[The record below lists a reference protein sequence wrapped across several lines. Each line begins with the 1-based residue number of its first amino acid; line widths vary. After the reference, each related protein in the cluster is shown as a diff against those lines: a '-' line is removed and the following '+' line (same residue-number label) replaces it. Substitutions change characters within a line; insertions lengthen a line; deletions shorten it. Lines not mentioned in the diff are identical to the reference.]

1 MSWGSRG
8 KKVVTL
14 ASAHAEYTA
23 VTEVCKEV
31 LYMSN
36 LMYFLSVKPDLP
48 IVIYCDNAGAIF
60 LSNNQESRL
69 SKNLDTKVHFIRNF
83 VQDGVIKVVFVSGVR
98 NYADPFTKN
107 VDQMNMKSNFD
118 YMAQLKGFSDV

>member
-1 MSWGSRG
+1 
-8 KKVVTL
+8 
-14 ASAHAEYTA
+14 
-23 VTEVCKEV
+23 
-31 LYMSN
+31 
-36 LMYFLSVKPDLP
+36 MYFLSVKPDLP

-69 SKNLDTKVHFIRNF
+69 SKHLDTKVHFIRNF

-107 VDQMNMKSNFD
+107 VDQMNMKRNFD